1 MPKYV
6 IDRHIP
12 GAGKLTESELRAI
25 SRKSNGVIAQ
35 MKGEVQWLHS
45 YVAGDHIYCVYI
57 APNEEAIQEH
67 ARHGAFPAN
76 VISKISTVIDPSTGE

>member
-12 GAGKLTESELRAI
+12 GAGKLNESELRAI
-25 SRKSNGVIAQ
+25 SRKSNGILEK
-35 MKGEVQWLHS
+35 MPEVQWLHS

-57 APNEEAIQEH
+57 APNEEAILEH

-76 VISKISTVIDPSTGE
+76 VISKVSLVIDPSTGE

>member
-12 GAGKLTESELRAI
+12 GAGNLTPSELRAI
-25 SRKSNGVIAQ
+25 GRKSNGVLDQ
-35 MKGEVQWLHS
+35 MPQVKWLHS

-76 VISKISTVIDPSTGE
+76 VISKISHIIDPTTGE